1 MTPAEQKQAA
11 TKKRLDAARSKASEY
26 QQNPKNAAP
35 PAPNK
40 EPQSAGDLFDDFDS
54 DSDDEQPSR
63 GGGGYGMLG
72 LLMNKKKK
80 ESFYKNA
87 AREVPRPEKLPEI
100 EIVRGKKVVSERRI
114 RPEE

>member
-35 PAPNK
+35 PASHK
-40 EPQSAGDLFDDFDS
+40 EPQSAGDSFDDFDS

-72 LLMNKKKK
+72 LLMSKKKK